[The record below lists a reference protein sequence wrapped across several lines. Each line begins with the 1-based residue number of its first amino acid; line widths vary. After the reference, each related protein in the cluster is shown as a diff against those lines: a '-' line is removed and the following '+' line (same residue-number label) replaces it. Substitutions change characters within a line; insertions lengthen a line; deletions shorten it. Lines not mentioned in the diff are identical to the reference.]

1 MRRREGSGLTVAR
14 LHRLAARC
22 VDEAVS
28 LCRGHSGGARA
39 LMASKGTAKRNVTS
53 SGNGSAIV
61 VASGVQPAQQSGRLV
76 MSGDAGYC
84 PQTRTKPSHARPHSP
99 P

>member
-1 MRRREGSGLTVAR
+1 
-14 LHRLAARC
+14 
-22 VDEAVS
+22 
-28 LCRGHSGGARA
+28 
-39 LMASKGTAKRNVTS
+39 MASKGTAKRNVTS

-84 PQTRTKPSHARPHSP
+84 PQTRTKPSTVRRAAARRLRSAAGAGGAAFSP
-99 P
+99 A

>member
-1 MRRREGSGLTVAR
+1 
-14 LHRLAARC
+14 
-22 VDEAVS
+22 
-28 LCRGHSGGARA
+28 
-39 LMASKGTAKRNVTS
+39 MASKGTAKRNVTS

-84 PQTRTKPSHARPHSP
+84 PRHARNRAPPAGAAARTALRRLRSAAGAGGAAFSP
-99 P
+99 A